1 MLLILLSLGIVF
13 ELPILIFFLTLFGIV
28 TPGFLWRNF
37 RYAILIIAVVAAI
50 VTPTPDAMTMLVFM
64 MPMVALYFVGIGV
77 SAMVVR
83 KKRKRLE
90 AERPRIENGKL
101 KMEKSRATLAD
112 SGKAR
117 FAEGQRSGE
126 TMGAFGLARVLVL
139 AVVAAVALGC
149 KSGPSA
155 STTAPRSN
163 AGQPP
168 FMSAVAG
175 PPPRPADEAPPA
187 EKTGGFDGKR
197 AYEQVVKQ
205 LSYGPRPAGSPALA
219 KLQDYL
225 ESELKSYGCAVEADS
240 FSADT
245 PAGRLPMKNFLV
257 KIPGQK
263 PGIILLG
270 THYDTKRL
278 ENFVG
283 ADDAGSSTGVMLEMA
298 RLLCA
303 QKQPRKYAVWIAFF
317 DGEEAVNREWA
328 DPDNRYGSRQ
338 MAAKLAVD
346 GDLTKMKAF
355 ILADIVG
362 RTDIRISS
370 GTASPRSG

>member
-1 MLLILLSLGIVF
+1 MVKREENAAARRRRGRV
-13 ELPILIFFLTLFGIV
+13 G
-28 TPGFLWRNF
+28 
-37 RYAILIIAVVAAI
+37 AI
-50 VTPTPDAMTMLVFM
+50 
-64 MPMVALYFVGIGV
+64 
-77 SAMVVR
+77 
-83 KKRKRLE
+83 
-90 AERPRIENGKL
+90 
-101 KMEKSRATLAD
+101 
-112 SGKAR
+112 
-117 FAEGQRSGE
+117 
-126 TMGAFGLARVLVL
+126 GLARMMLL

-155 STTAPRSN
+155 STNSATASP
-163 AGQPP
+163 GQPP

-175 PPPRPADEAPPA
+175 PAPNPADEAPPA

-197 AYEQVVKQ
+197 AYEQVAKQ
-205 LSYGPRPAGSPALA
+205 VGFGPRPAGSPALA
-219 KLQDYL
+219 KLQEYL
-225 ESELKSYGCAVEADS
+225 ETELKSYGCTVEADS

-263 PGIILLG
+263 PGIVLLG

-303 QKQPRKYAVWIAFF
+303 QKQLRKYAVWIAFF
-317 DGEEAVNREWA
+317 DAEEAVNREWQ

-338 MAAKLAVD
+338 MAAQLAAS
-346 GDLTKMKAF
+346 GDLKNVKAF

-362 RTDIRISS
+362 GRSAHFKRDGDSTKWVKDMVWEVAAKLGYGDVFVSAPTNFGGDDHLSFTARKVPSVDIMDLDTQNDVPYWHTPEDTLDKISPKTLAIVGHTILES
-370 GTASPRSG
+370 VKEIQAMK